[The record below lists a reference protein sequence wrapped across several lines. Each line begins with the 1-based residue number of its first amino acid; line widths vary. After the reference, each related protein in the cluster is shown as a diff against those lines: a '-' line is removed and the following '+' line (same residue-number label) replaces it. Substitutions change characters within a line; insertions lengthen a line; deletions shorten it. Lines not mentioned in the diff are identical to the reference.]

1 MRRKLLFVTACVLAL
16 ALLALSGCAASDATG
31 IVGTTSATG
40 SLAETGT
47 AETGSETDMAFTAET
62 ATTTGAAVT
71 TSTTGQI
78 STTGTTGTTAGKA
91 EANMSESAK
100 TIVAFLGCDYEHFA
114 NTMGY
119 VIYAR
124 YEALVAQGRKEGFT
138 PLILLPNDTLAEIF
152 DFEFLDMVY
161 GTGKTPA
168 SFAAWREQTIA
179 QAAKLDAKALL
190 GKKLPLWLRT
200 GSFVPALPRTALMV
214 QRSVRPEE
222 EALLVKIPT
231 RNPWELA
238 VWIPMGGFN
247 ECPDPMEQAAIFRY
261 WHEQYGAVPAL
272 LMGHDLWELQLT
284 RPPQSDADCEA
295 LAKEHFNFCPD
306 LALMEGTTRGYA
318 SKLRGSTVWQFW
330 WD

>member
-1 MRRKLLFVTACVLAL
+1 MRRKLLFATACVLAL
-16 ALLALSGCAASDATG
+16 LAMSGCAASGATG
-31 IVGTTSATG
+31 VVGTTSATG
-40 SLAETGT
+40 SLAETGA
-47 AETGSETDMAFTAET
+47 AETSSETDTAFTAET
-62 ATTTGAAVT
+62 ATATGAAVI
-71 TSTTGQI
+71 TSTSGQA
-78 STTGTTGTTAGKA
+78 STTGTTVGKA

-114 NTMGY
+114 NTMGDI
-119 VIYAR
+119 IYAR
-124 YEALVAQGRKEGFT
+124 YEALAAQGRKEGFT
-138 PLILLPNDTLAEIF
+138 PLIILPDEILAEIF
-152 DFEFLDMVY
+152 DFEFLDTVF

-168 SFAAWREQTIA
+168 SFAAWREQAIA
-179 QAAKLDAKALL
+179 QAAQMDAKVLL
-190 GKKLPLWLRT
+190 DGRLPSWMRT
-200 GSFVPALPRTALMV
+200 GSFGFAQPQTKLMV
-214 QRSVRPEE
+214 QRTVRPEE

-261 WHEQYGAVPAL
+261 WYEQYGAVPAL

-295 LAKEHFNFCPD
+295 LAKEHYNFCPD
-306 LALMEGTTRGYA
+306 ISPPLGTTVREIA
-318 SKLRGSTVWQFW
+318 SHLRGATVWQFW